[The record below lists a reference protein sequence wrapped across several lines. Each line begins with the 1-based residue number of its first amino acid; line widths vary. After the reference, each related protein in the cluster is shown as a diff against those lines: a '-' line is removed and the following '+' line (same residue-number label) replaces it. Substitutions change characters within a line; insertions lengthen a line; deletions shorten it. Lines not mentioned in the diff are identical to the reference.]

1 MMILLLWFSSGHIY
15 LKLSLKW
22 WCYSFFIDL
31 SSSIRSDYSSISL
44 FDIACD
50 FDEIINHFSFSVVR
64 TIINYTKVKWH
75 RHLCIFFSLKHCCL
89 VTKSCLTLCPHGLQQ
104 ARLPCPSLSPGFHS
118 YSCPLNVEWITLLKY
133 NYQICTYTNPESI
146 THLYLLY

>member
-1 MMILLLWFSSGHIY
+1 MKWAKKETHEHDKMMILLLWFSSGHIY

-50 FDEIINHFSFSVVR
+50 FDEIINYFSFSVVR
-64 TIINYTKVKWH
+64 NIINYTKVKWD
-75 RHLCIFFSLKHCCL
+75 RHLCIFSHYN
-89 VTKSCLTLCPHGLQQ
+89 VVVQ
-104 ARLPCPSLSPGFHS
+104 SLSHVWLCAPMDCSKPGFHVLHIS
-118 YSCPLNVEWITLLKY
+118 RISPIFMPTECRMNNVA
-133 NYQICTYTNPESI
+133 
-146 THLYLLY
+146 